1 MLNTPKKKW
10 WTYPRNMWVN
20 LFIPP
25 MAAALTLLGYSV
37 DQTKA
42 EMQKMIDGARRK
54 GFDQISGEKE
64 DFENILNCYSILL
77 VDELTRKAFP
87 TWVSSD
93 TARSYDVRLIALTTP
108 DASITPKVTKIIPIS
123 LFAVMLSSKNSHPPI
138 SVRTGVNAPIAPV
151 FDGPKLVTA

>member
-1 MLNTPKKKW
+1 
-10 WTYPRNMWVN
+10 MWVN

-25 MAAALTLLGYSV
+25 MAAALTLLGDSV

-87 TWVSSD
+87 T
-93 TARSYDVRLIALTTP
+93 
-108 DASITPKVTKIIPIS
+108 
-123 LFAVMLSSKNSHPPI
+123 
-138 SVRTGVNAPIAPV
+138 
-151 FDGPKLVTA
+151 